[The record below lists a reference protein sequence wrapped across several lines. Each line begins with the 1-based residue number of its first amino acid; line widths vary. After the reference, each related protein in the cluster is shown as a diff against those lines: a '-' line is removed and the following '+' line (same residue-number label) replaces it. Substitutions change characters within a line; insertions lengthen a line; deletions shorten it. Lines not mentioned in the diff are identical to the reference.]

1 MGDNL
6 LHSHNTPGKTTCLKK
21 KKEKRGWRRNH
32 RIEGYSLNDSVSM
45 ISLVRKKLECC
56 KARSMFPYVEISF
69 LKLFLF

>member
-6 LHSHNTPGKTTCLKK
+6 LHSHNTSGKITCLKK

-32 RIEGYSLNDSVSM
+32 RIGDSLSDSVSV